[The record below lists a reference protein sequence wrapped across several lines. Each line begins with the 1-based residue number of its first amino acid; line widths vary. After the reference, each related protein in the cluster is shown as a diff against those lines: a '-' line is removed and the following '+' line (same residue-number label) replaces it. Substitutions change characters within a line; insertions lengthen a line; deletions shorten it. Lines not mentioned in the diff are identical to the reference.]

1 LYTIVVETITPSTV
15 NIYCFLSKMIL
26 YCITQYTQTHK
37 TQTHMKKITFLF
49 LFMAVLG
56 TTQLSAHNPSKPV
69 KTTPAKR
76 ADFSVT
82 LSRGSNVSGT
92 WVISFSGSAGTYQ
105 FQFTSSSNTVTIPSG
120 TYQVGIYPAGG
131 GSSSY
136 SIAGAVCTYNYSNY
150 GTSAAFSNVPCT
162 CGSGSFSIN

>member
-1 LYTIVVETITPSTV
+1 
-15 NIYCFLSKMIL
+15 MIL

-56 TTQLSAHNPSKPV
+56 TTQLSAHNPSKPI
-69 KTTPAKR
+69 KTTLAKR
-76 ADFSVT
+76 TNFSVT

-105 FQFTSSSNTVTIPSG
+105 FQFNSGTVTIPTG
-120 TYQVGIYPAGG
+120 TYQVGIYQIN
-131 GSSSY
+131 SSNTI
-136 SIAGAVCTYNYSNY
+136 SISGAVCTNNYNTT
-150 GTSAAFSNVPCT
+150 GTSALYNNVPCT